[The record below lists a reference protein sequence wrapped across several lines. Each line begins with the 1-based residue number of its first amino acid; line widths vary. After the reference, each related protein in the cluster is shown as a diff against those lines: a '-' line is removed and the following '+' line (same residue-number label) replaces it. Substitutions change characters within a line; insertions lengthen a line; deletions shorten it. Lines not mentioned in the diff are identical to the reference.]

1 MEPHALPGPSTGRA
15 WGGMTFSETS
25 DQARTGT
32 AGGWAICC
40 SGGGIRSA
48 AYCLGALQS
57 LDQRGLI
64 AKARWILGVSGGSYI
79 AASRALVAHN
89 LPAGAQKPAYA
100 PCSPEEDNL
109 RRDTRYMAPNAP
121 TILVGVLSLLM
132 GSVITF
138 VIALAPLYA
147 VAHVWGWLL
156 RWRGVLVP
164 SGPHIMTAAVTGL
177 AWWLPSVIMAGIML
191 VLFGY
196 WRWTLAPG
204 TRHPD
209 DMLALLKPTD

>member
-1 MEPHALPGPSTGRA
+1 MPGRDLARGER
-15 WGGMTFSETS
+15 GGMTSSETS

-32 AGGWAICC
+32 ADDWAICC

-89 LPAGAQKPAYA
+89 LPAGAQPPAYA
-100 PCSPEEDNL
+100 PCTPEEDNL

-138 VIALAPLYA
+138 VIALAPLYV
-147 VAHVWGWLL
+147 VAHAWGWLL

-164 SGPHIMTAAVTGL
+164 SGPHTMTAAVTGL
-177 AWWLPSVIMAGIML
+177 AW
-191 VLFGY
+191 
-196 WRWTLAPG
+196 
-204 TRHPD
+204 
-209 DMLALLKPTD
+209 